1 MLKFLVALTVFG
13 SALVAAAAFSQP
25 DAKSGSN
32 EVLVARGKYLVTIAS
47 CNDCHTPLVFG
58 PNGPAP
64 DVEHLLS
71 GHPESLKMP
80 PAPELK
86 PGPWGFTGAAS
97 MTAWSGPWGTSFT
110 ANLTPD
116 DETGLGRWT
125 EQQFVDT
132 LRNGRHQGRG
142 RELLPPMPWMN
153 IGQMSDDDLRA
164 VFAYLRS
171 IPAIKN
177 RVPQPI
183 APVAR

>member
-1 MLKFLVALTVFG
+1 MLKSVIAFTAFG
-13 SALVAAAAFSQP
+13 TTLVAAAAFSQ
-25 DAKSGSN
+25 AGANSGSN
-32 EVLVARGKYLVTIAS
+32 QALVARGKYLITIAG
-47 CNDCHTPLVFG
+47 CNDCHTPLVLG

-64 DVEHLLS
+64 DMEHMLS
-71 GHPESLKMP
+71 GHPEGLKMP

-86 PGPWGFTGAAS
+86 PGPWGFTGAAT

-116 DETGLGRWT
+116 EETGLGRWT

-132 LRNGRHQGRG
+132 LRNGRHEGRG

-153 IGQMSDDDLRA
+153 AAQMTDEDLRA
-164 VFAYLRS
+164 MFTYLRS
-171 IPAIKN
+171 IPAVHN

-183 APVAR
+183 APVAH